1 MYTICV
7 YIVHQFQ
14 FLRSTIGWHH
24 WQQVWEA
31 THTTASFNQSPS
43 TRAPTQ
49 KCQVKQLRTLNCQ
62 TGINL
67 VHRPHVAFI
76 VHTICTIWC
85 CVWPALWQ
93 CTLCTDW
100 RSLGMPTRNIKRG
113 NYIHKSAWKSDLKW
127 CCRATGSNL
136 RMVRPS
142 LMMVVKLPIIRA
154 QSAPQNFGPSYIF

>member
-1 MYTICV
+1 MN
-7 YIVHQFQ
+7 QFQ
-14 FLRSTIGWHH
+14 FLRSTIGRHH

-43 TRAPTQ
+43 TRASTQ

-76 VHTICTIWC
+76 VHTICTVWC

-113 NYIHKSAWKSDLKW
+113 NQLYSWKCLKKW
-127 CCRATGSNL
+127 SQLVLQGR
-136 RMVRPS
+136 R
-142 LMMVVKLPIIRA
+142 K
-154 QSAPQNFGPSYIF
+154 QSADCQAQLDDGGEAANNSRTKWATKFWT